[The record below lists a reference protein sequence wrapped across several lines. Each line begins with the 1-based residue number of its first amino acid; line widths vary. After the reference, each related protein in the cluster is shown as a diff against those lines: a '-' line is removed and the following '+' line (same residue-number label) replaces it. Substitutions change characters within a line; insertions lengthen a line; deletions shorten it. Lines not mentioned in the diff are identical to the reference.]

1 MIVVTAK
8 DYDEMSMKAYEAM
21 KKVLTEKPDATLG
34 LATGSTPVGLY
45 KLMIAD
51 YEAGKISY
59 KDMTSINLDEYV
71 GLPVTHPESY
81 RAFMNR
87 NLFDHIDIKKENT
100 HVPDGLNPDLA
111 AAADA
116 YTAYIAAHPAD
127 VQILGI
133 GSNGH
138 IAFNEPGTPFDSH
151 THVVTLKEGTRHRQ
165 SPHPRGD
172 DGIERHY
179 EREIHNPV
187 GKRFRESQCGKRND
201 KRTRVRKLPRLD
213 PANAPQRP
221 CGDRRSRGILS
232 ELTNIRYLGIHKN
245 GAPQRAP
252 FFTNA
257 DPDRAARD
265 GAVQL
270 QYSYSSVLSDFYAVA
285 RLNGI

>member
-21 KKVLTEKPDATLG
+21 KKVLTEKSDATLG

-87 NLFDHIDIKKENT
+87 NLFDHIKKENT

-116 YTAYIAAHPAD
+116 YTAYIAAHPVD

-151 THVVTLKEGTRHRQ
+151 THVVTLKEGTRKDNARFFDNDIDKVPTHAVTMGLKDIM
-165 SPHPRGD
+165 SAKFIILLASGA
-172 DGIERHY
+172 
-179 EREIHNPV
+179 
-187 GKRFRESQCGKRND
+187 GK
-201 KRTRVRKLPRLD
+201 
-213 PANAPQRP
+213 A
-221 CGDRRSRGILS
+221 
-232 ELTNIRYLGIHKN
+232 
-245 GAPQRAP
+245 
-252 FFTNA
+252 
-257 DPDRAARD
+257 
-265 GAVQL
+265 GAVNAMINGPVSEDCPASIL
-270 QYSYSSVLSDFYAVA
+270 QKHPNVLVVA
-285 RLNGI
+285 DAAAAYYLN

>member
-21 KKVLTEKPDATLG
+21 KKVLTEKSDATLG

-151 THVVTLKEGTRHRQ
+151 THVVTLKEGTRKDNARFFDNDIDKVPTHAVTMGLKDIM
-165 SPHPRGD
+165 SAKFIILLANGS
-172 DGIERHY
+172 
-179 EREIHNPV
+179 
-187 GKRFRESQCGKRND
+187 GK
-201 KRTRVRKLPRLD
+201 
-213 PANAPQRP
+213 ANAVNAMINGPVSEDCP
-221 CGDRRSRGILS
+221 ASILQTHPNVLVVTD
-232 ELTNIRYLGIHKN
+232 EAAAYYLN
-245 GAPQRAP
+245 
-252 FFTNA
+252 
-257 DPDRAARD
+257 
-265 GAVQL
+265 
-270 QYSYSSVLSDFYAVA
+270 
-285 RLNGI
+285 

>member
-21 KKVLTEKPDATLG
+21 KKVLTEKSDATLG

-138 IAFNEPGTPFDSH
+138 IAF
-151 THVVTLKEGTRHRQ
+151 HRQ

-257 DPDRAARD
+257 DPDRAAQG
-265 GAVQL
+265 GAVREKPFPGRRGGSAPPGKQTI
-270 QYSYSSVLSDFYAVA
+270 YSVL
-285 RLNGI
+285 

>member
-21 KKVLTEKPDATLG
+21 KKVLTEKSDATLG

-151 THVVTLKEGTRHRQ
+151 THVVTLKEGTRKDNARFFDNDIDKVPTHAVTMGLKDIM
-165 SPHPRGD
+165 SAKFIILLAAPPR
-172 DGIERHY
+172 
-179 EREIHNPV
+179 
-187 GKRFRESQCGKRND
+187 SC
-201 KRTRVRKLPRLD
+201 KRTPTSLW
-213 PANAPQRP
+213 
-221 CGDRRSRGILS
+221 
-232 ELTNIRYLGIHKN
+232 
-245 GAPQRAP
+245 
-252 FFTNA
+252 
-257 DPDRAARD
+257 
-265 GAVQL
+265 
-270 QYSYSSVLSDFYAVA
+270 
-285 RLNGI
+285 

>member
-21 KKVLTEKPDATLG
+21 KKVLTEKSDATLG

-151 THVVTLKEGTRHRQ
+151 THVVTLKEGTRKDNARFFDNDIDKVPTHAVTMGLQ
-165 SPHPRGD
+165 DIMSAKFIILLANGS
-172 DGIERHY
+172 
-179 EREIHNPV
+179 
-187 GKRFRESQCGKRND
+187 GK
-201 KRTRVRKLPRLD
+201 
-213 PANAPQRP
+213 ANAVKEMIKGPVSENCP
-221 CGDRRSRGILS
+221 ASILQTHPNVLVVTD
-232 ELTNIRYLGIHKN
+232 EAAAYYLN
-245 GAPQRAP
+245 
-252 FFTNA
+252 
-257 DPDRAARD
+257 
-265 GAVQL
+265 
-270 QYSYSSVLSDFYAVA
+270 
-285 RLNGI
+285 

>member
-21 KKVLTEKPDATLG
+21 KKVLTEKSDATLG

-151 THVVTLKEGTRHRQ
+151 THVVTLKEGTRKDNARFFDNDIDKVPTHAVTMGLKDIM
-165 SPHPRGD
+165 SAKFIILLANGS
-172 DGIERHY
+172 
-179 EREIHNPV
+179 
-187 GKRFRESQCGKRND
+187 GK
-201 KRTRVRKLPRLD
+201 
-213 PANAPQRP
+213 ANAVKEMITGPVSENCP
-221 CGDRRSRGILS
+221 ASILQTHPNVLVVTDEAAAS
-232 ELTNIRYLGIHKN
+232 YLN
-245 GAPQRAP
+245 
-252 FFTNA
+252 
-257 DPDRAARD
+257 
-265 GAVQL
+265 
-270 QYSYSSVLSDFYAVA
+270 
-285 RLNGI
+285 

>member
-21 KKVLTEKPDATLG
+21 KKVLTEKSDATLG

-116 YTAYIAAHPAD
+116 YTAYIAAHPVD

-151 THVVTLKEGTRHRQ
+151 THVVTLKEGTRKDNARFFDNDIDKVPTHAVTMGLKDIM
-165 SPHPRGD
+165 SAKFIILLASGA
-172 DGIERHY
+172 
-179 EREIHNPV
+179 
-187 GKRFRESQCGKRND
+187 GK
-201 KRTRVRKLPRLD
+201 
-213 PANAPQRP
+213 A
-221 CGDRRSRGILS
+221 
-232 ELTNIRYLGIHKN
+232 
-245 GAPQRAP
+245 
-252 FFTNA
+252 
-257 DPDRAARD
+257 
-265 GAVQL
+265 GAVNAMINGPVSEDCPASIL
-270 QYSYSSVLSDFYAVA
+270 QKHPNVLVVA
-285 RLNGI
+285 DAAAAYYLN

>member
-116 YTAYIAAHPAD
+116 YTAYIAAHPVD

-151 THVVTLKEGTRHRQ
+151 THVVTLKEGTRKDNARFFDNDIDKVPTHAVTMGLKDIM
-165 SPHPRGD
+165 SAKFIILLANGS
-172 DGIERHY
+172 
-179 EREIHNPV
+179 
-187 GKRFRESQCGKRND
+187 GK
-201 KRTRVRKLPRLD
+201 
-213 PANAPQRP
+213 ANAVKEMIKGPVSENCP
-221 CGDRRSRGILS
+221 ASILQTHPNVLVVTD
-232 ELTNIRYLGIHKN
+232 EAAAYYLN
-245 GAPQRAP
+245 
-252 FFTNA
+252 
-257 DPDRAARD
+257 
-265 GAVQL
+265 
-270 QYSYSSVLSDFYAVA
+270 
-285 RLNGI
+285 

>member
-21 KKVLTEKPDATLG
+21 KKVLTEKSDATLG

-116 YTAYIAAHPAD
+116 YTAYIAAHPVD

-151 THVVTLKEGTRHRQ
+151 THVVTLKEGTRKDNARFFDNDIDKVPTHAVTMGLKDIM
-165 SPHPRGD
+165 SAKFIILLASGA
-172 DGIERHY
+172 
-179 EREIHNPV
+179 
-187 GKRFRESQCGKRND
+187 GK
-201 KRTRVRKLPRLD
+201 
-213 PANAPQRP
+213 A
-221 CGDRRSRGILS
+221 
-232 ELTNIRYLGIHKN
+232 
-245 GAPQRAP
+245 
-252 FFTNA
+252 
-257 DPDRAARD
+257 
-265 GAVQL
+265 GAVNAMINGPVSEDCPASIL
-270 QYSYSSVLSDFYAVA
+270 QKHPNVLVVA
-285 RLNGI
+285 DEAAAYYLN

>member
-21 KKVLTEKPDATLG
+21 KKVLTEKSDATLG

-116 YTAYIAAHPAD
+116 YTAYIAAHPVD

-151 THVVTLKEGTRHRQ
+151 THVVTLKEGTRKDNARFFDNDIDKVPTHAVTMGLKDIM
-165 SPHPRGD
+165 SAKFIILLASGA
-172 DGIERHY
+172 
-179 EREIHNPV
+179 
-187 GKRFRESQCGKRND
+187 GK
-201 KRTRVRKLPRLD
+201 
-213 PANAPQRP
+213 A
-221 CGDRRSRGILS
+221 
-232 ELTNIRYLGIHKN
+232 
-245 GAPQRAP
+245 
-252 FFTNA
+252 
-257 DPDRAARD
+257 
-265 GAVQL
+265 GAVNAMINGPVSEDCPASIL
-270 QYSYSSVLSDFYAVA
+270 QKHPNVLVVTDEAAAYY
-285 RLNGI
+285 LN

>member
-116 YTAYIAAHPAD
+116 YTAYIAAHPVD

-151 THVVTLKEGTRHRQ
+151 THVVTLKEGTRKDNARFFDNDIDKVPTHAVTMGLQ
-165 SPHPRGD
+165 DIMSAKFIILLASGA
-172 DGIERHY
+172 
-179 EREIHNPV
+179 
-187 GKRFRESQCGKRND
+187 GK
-201 KRTRVRKLPRLD
+201 
-213 PANAPQRP
+213 ANAVKEMIKGPVSENCP
-221 CGDRRSRGILS
+221 ASILQTHPNVLVVTD
-232 ELTNIRYLGIHKN
+232 EAAAYYLN
-245 GAPQRAP
+245 
-252 FFTNA
+252 
-257 DPDRAARD
+257 
-265 GAVQL
+265 
-270 QYSYSSVLSDFYAVA
+270 
-285 RLNGI
+285 

>member
-21 KKVLTEKPDATLG
+21 KKVLTEKSDATLG

-51 YEAGKISY
+51 YAAGKISY

-116 YTAYIAAHPAD
+116 YTAYIAAHPVD

-151 THVVTLKEGTRHRQ
+151 THVVTLKEGTRKDNARFFDNDIDKVPTHAVTMGLKDIM
-165 SPHPRGD
+165 SAKFIILLANGS
-172 DGIERHY
+172 
-179 EREIHNPV
+179 
-187 GKRFRESQCGKRND
+187 GK
-201 KRTRVRKLPRLD
+201 
-213 PANAPQRP
+213 ANAVKEMIKGPVSENCP
-221 CGDRRSRGILS
+221 ASILQTHPNVLVVTD
-232 ELTNIRYLGIHKN
+232 EAAAYYLN
-245 GAPQRAP
+245 
-252 FFTNA
+252 
-257 DPDRAARD
+257 
-265 GAVQL
+265 
-270 QYSYSSVLSDFYAVA
+270 
-285 RLNGI
+285 

>member
-21 KKVLTEKPDATLG
+21 KKVLTEKSDATLG

-151 THVVTLKEGTRHRQ
+151 THVVTLKEGTRKDNARFFDNDIDKVPTHAVTMGLKDIM
-165 SPHPRGD
+165 SAKFIILLANGS
-172 DGIERHY
+172 
-179 EREIHNPV
+179 
-187 GKRFRESQCGKRND
+187 GK
-201 KRTRVRKLPRLD
+201 
-213 PANAPQRP
+213 ANAVKEMIKGHTNWEFIYIGANIDSYSEGASLGINRDNISNYQKNK
-221 CGDRRSRGILS
+221 RGISNLF
-232 ELTNIRYLGIHKN
+232 K
-245 GAPQRAP
+245 
-252 FFTNA
+252 
-257 DPDRAARD
+257 
-265 GAVQL
+265 
-270 QYSYSSVLSDFYAVA
+270 SVLSASEDFYEYSSIDKSWKKD
-285 RLNGI
+285 LED

>member
-21 KKVLTEKPDATLG
+21 KKVLTEKSDATLG

-51 YEAGKISY
+51 YEAGNISY

-111 AAADA
+111 AAADT
-116 YTAYIAAHPAD
+116 YTAYIAAHPVD

-151 THVVTLKEGTRHRQ
+151 THVVTLKEGTRKDNARFFDNDIDKVPTHAVTMGLQ
-165 SPHPRGD
+165 DIMSAKFIILLASGA
-172 DGIERHY
+172 
-179 EREIHNPV
+179 
-187 GKRFRESQCGKRND
+187 GK
-201 KRTRVRKLPRLD
+201 
-213 PANAPQRP
+213 A
-221 CGDRRSRGILS
+221 
-232 ELTNIRYLGIHKN
+232 
-245 GAPQRAP
+245 
-252 FFTNA
+252 
-257 DPDRAARD
+257 
-265 GAVQL
+265 GAVNAMINGPVSEDCPASIL
-270 QYSYSSVLSDFYAVA
+270 QKHPNVLVVA
-285 RLNGI
+285 DAAAASLIK

>member
-21 KKVLTEKPDATLG
+21 KKVLTEKSDATLG

-151 THVVTLKEGTRHRQ
+151 THVVTLKEGTRKDNARFFDNDIDKVPTHAVTMGLKDIM
-165 SPHPRGD
+165 SAKFIILLASGA
-172 DGIERHY
+172 
-179 EREIHNPV
+179 
-187 GKRFRESQCGKRND
+187 GK
-201 KRTRVRKLPRLD
+201 
-213 PANAPQRP
+213 ANAVNAMINGPVSENCP
-221 CGDRRSRGILS
+221 ASILQTHPNVLVVTD
-232 ELTNIRYLGIHKN
+232 EAAAYYLN
-245 GAPQRAP
+245 
-252 FFTNA
+252 
-257 DPDRAARD
+257 
-265 GAVQL
+265 
-270 QYSYSSVLSDFYAVA
+270 
-285 RLNGI
+285 

>member
-151 THVVTLKEGTRHRQ
+151 THVVTLKEGTRKDNARFFDNDIDKVPTHAVTMGLKDIM
-165 SPHPRGD
+165 SAKFIILLASGA
-172 DGIERHY
+172 
-179 EREIHNPV
+179 
-187 GKRFRESQCGKRND
+187 GK
-201 KRTRVRKLPRLD
+201 
-213 PANAPQRP
+213 A
-221 CGDRRSRGILS
+221 
-232 ELTNIRYLGIHKN
+232 
-245 GAPQRAP
+245 
-252 FFTNA
+252 
-257 DPDRAARD
+257 
-265 GAVQL
+265 GAVNAMINGPVSEDCPASIL
-270 QYSYSSVLSDFYAVA
+270 QKHPNVLVVTDEAAAYY
-285 RLNGI
+285 LN